1 MLRPRLGALLAYLF
15 GWVSGLAVL
24 FTQDDREVRFHA
36 AQSVI
41 AFGGLFGLLL
51 LWSVTMGPALDGF
64 VGRLLFVLSVLLFSG
79 LSLAL
84 WGFMCFQGYTLNH
97 FKLPIAG
104 DLAER
109 WVAVRTRPAYRPR
122 HGAS

>member
-1 MLRPRLGALLAYLF
+1 VRDHPDVDLPGKLRPRLGGLLAYLF
-15 GWVSGLAVL
+15 GWVSGLVVL

-41 AFGGLFGLLL
+41 TFGSLFGLLL
-51 LWSVTMGPALDGF
+51 LWSATMGSALDGF

-104 DLAER
+104 DLAEH
-109 WVAVRTRPAYRPR
+109 WVSR
-122 HGAS
+122 GL